1 MRLKQTG
8 WMLLGVLLL
17 APVTLAQ
24 QATQTR
30 PQLTL
35 EDIHASRTFIPEFF
49 QGGRWAE
56 EGPVI
61 LYIEPD
67 PQTGATHLIRYNLE
81 TGRRERLIDGNR
93 LYAHDVGRLIRIEDY
108 QYSRDGRRVLLYT
121 DSERVWRYNTKG
133 FYMSTTWRPIRC
145 GPLATAARA
154 TRCSPSSVRTVA
166 RRPLCAT
173 VTCIWSISKA
183 IRRSR

>member
-1 MRLKQTG
+1 MMRLKQTG

-93 LYAHDVGRLIRIEDY
+93 LYAHDVGRLIRIENY

-133 FYMSTTWRPIRC
+133 FYYVYDLEADSLRPDQRSQQRLSDVRQAQS
-145 GPLATAARA
+145 GRPPGGLRAR
-154 TRCSPSSVRTVA
+154 S
-166 RRPLCAT
+166 
-173 VTCIWSISKA
+173 
-183 IRRSR
+183 